1 MNDRKGKDLVLLQPI
16 SAKRILKVVCGPGHF
31 EPIIKTTRE
40 NLKNFTIHRYIILFW
55 SYTLIQNLTLAAS
68 TSLGDSDTE
77 NTVDVLFLSS
87 TGGGLLPFL
96 KEEYIKN
103 YYRCAVIQVNQST
116 WLVLK
121 QQTCNVLP

>member
-1 MNDRKGKDLVLLQPI
+1 M
-16 SAKRILKVVCGPGHF
+16 
-31 EPIIKTTRE
+31 
-40 NLKNFTIHRYIILFW
+40 